1 MTASIMQQISIAAAA
16 KLLQTCPTLATPW
29 TIAHQDPLSMGFPS
43 QENWSG
49 LPFPSPGELPYPG
62 IEPRSPVLK
71 AKKTKTKPH
80 LPSHD

>member
-1 MTASIMQQISIAAAA
+1 
-16 KLLQTCPTLATPW
+16 
-29 TIAHQDPLSMGFPS
+29 MGFPS

-71 AKKTKTKPH
+71 AKKNQNKTAPSEPRLKP
-80 LPSHD
+80 LFSLTLLLTVYEGSHCLRP